1 MENHLGLGNGKSI
14 RKINLSLLKSRVSKM
29 IPVKNNK
36 SWKIHSIQIKI
47 LMISVLIALGT
58 TIVSLVISYYTEINT
73 IKKTTELYMTQYIS
87 FADENFNSMLT
98 EARKISLAVAT
109 EQEIILPTMKEPFVE
124 AS

>member
-1 MENHLGLGNGKSI
+1 MSYFNYQPKRIFIKRQAMENHLGLGNGKSI

-73 IKKTTELYMTQYIS
+73 IKKRQ
-87 FADENFNSMLT
+87 NF
-98 EARKISLAVAT
+98 I
-109 EQEIILPTMKEPFVE
+109 
-124 AS
+124 

>member
-1 MENHLGLGNGKSI
+1 
-14 RKINLSLLKSRVSKM
+14 M

-73 IKKTTELYMTQYIS
+73 IKKRQ
-87 FADENFNSMLT
+87 NF
-98 EARKISLAVAT
+98 I
-109 EQEIILPTMKEPFVE
+109 
-124 AS
+124 

>member
-1 MENHLGLGNGKSI
+1 
-14 RKINLSLLKSRVSKM
+14 M

-73 IKKTTELYMTQYIS
+73 IKKNDRTLYDSVY
-87 FADENFNSMLT
+87 
-98 EARKISLAVAT
+98 
-109 EQEIILPTMKEPFVE
+109 FVC
-124 AS
+124 